1 MKDIILQ
8 ILLRAF
14 LLIAVKEY
22 LTLFFQKKR
31 LYWSTLLPWLF
42 LFSWQILVR
51 VQDWNS
57 PWLNFYVQFF
67 LIFLLSIFSYSGNLQ
82 IKLFSTCLFNCF
94 WLLGDLLWREFISEI
109 QFYTPNTLALGYL
122 LIGFL
127 LLAFLFFFR
136 NPIKQISRF
145 FIQPGQQIL
154 LFLIPT
160 GTVIILNYLSFYTY
174 IKNTFL
180 LYLFFISLNILVF
193 YLYYELAKGY
203 ETEKKVLKYQEQLKL
218 CSHYTETQM
227 KLMDHFHK
235 ERHDLKHLFLY
246 LNQLVDEE
254 NYSMLHTILTDKITS
269 LGFTATS
276 PSFYTQNLAVDALLK
291 HYSRLA
297 EQYSLDFQLD
307 LNFSPELPVDSY
319 DFILLLGN
327 ALDNSFEAQFLLK
340 EKRPFIHVGIKE
352 QKGLLVI
359 QTENPYEGSLQCLES
374 GQYLSSKKQPGHGY
388 GLALLKQVAEK
399 YNGTIYINT
408 DSQIFRLEIILYLS

>member
-1 MKDIILQ
+1 MILQ

-82 IKLFSTCLFNCF
+82 IKLFSACLFNCF

-122 LIGFL
+122 PIGFL

-136 NPIKQISRF
+136 NSIKQISRF

-218 CSHYTETQM
+218 CSHYTETQIV
-227 KLMDHFHK
+227 FCQA
-235 ERHDLKHLFLY
+235 LF
-246 LNQLVDEE
+246 
-254 NYSMLHTILTDKITS
+254 
-269 LGFTATS
+269 
-276 PSFYTQNLAVDALLK
+276 
-291 HYSRLA
+291 
-297 EQYSLDFQLD
+297 
-307 LNFSPELPVDSY
+307 PEKSV
-319 DFILLLGN
+319 
-327 ALDNSFEAQFLLK
+327 
-340 EKRPFIHVGIKE
+340 
-352 QKGLLVI
+352 
-359 QTENPYEGSLQCLES
+359 
-374 GQYLSSKKQPGHGY
+374 
-388 GLALLKQVAEK
+388 
-399 YNGTIYINT
+399 
-408 DSQIFRLEIILYLS
+408 